1 MPKRFGT
8 PFFGQSLKRGC
19 KKSSKTYLVKKAF
32 EFRKL
37 IDKPGISKN
46 LYFVIQLKLLKF
58 LFLIF
63 NSPICHMFAYHK

>member
-1 MPKRFGT
+1 VPKRFGT

-46 LYFVIQLKLLKF
+46 LYFVT
-58 LFLIF
+58 
-63 NSPICHMFAYHK
+63 

>member
-1 MPKRFGT
+1 LAKA
-8 PFFGQSLKRGC
+8 LKEDA

-46 LYFVIQLKLLKF
+46 LYFVT
-58 LFLIF
+58 
-63 NSPICHMFAYHK
+63 

>member
-8 PFFGQSLKRGC
+8 PFLAKALKEGV

-46 LYFVIQLKLLKF
+46 LYFVTKLKLLKF

-63 NSPICHMFAYHK
+63 NSPICHMFA